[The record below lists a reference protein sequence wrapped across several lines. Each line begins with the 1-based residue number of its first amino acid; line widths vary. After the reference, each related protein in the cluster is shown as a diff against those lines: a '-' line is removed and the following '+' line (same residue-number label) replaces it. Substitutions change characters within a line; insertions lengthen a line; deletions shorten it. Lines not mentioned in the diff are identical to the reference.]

1 MTAAG
6 YGTAEEIRE
15 RVCGTKVRHR
25 LEQHARVHLEDLQ
38 ARHPDADPPFGI
50 YPCPFAGAR
59 RHWHVG
65 HVPSLEAL
73 EAIALVIR
81 GLDPVAPVPHD
92 PPAKSRR
99 SRKARRQ

>member
-1 MTAAG
+1 MTAP
-6 YGTAEEIRE
+6 YSTRE
-15 RVCGTKVRHR
+15 DVIARVCGEKTRHR
-25 LEQHARVHLEDLQ
+25 TEQAARAHAHELH
-38 ARHPDADPPFGI
+38 AKHPSPIGP
-50 YPCPFAGAR
+50 YRCPFCHR
-59 RHWHVG
+59 WHVG
-65 HVPSLEAL
+65 HPPSLEAL